1 MAQRERRERERNQ
14 REASAHQMGQRLRRE
29 RERLGECVQSAQP
42 TYFPGLT
49 PSRRRRACLEVI
61 QSVKKRTMAPHP
73 SICSPSMPST
83 STSSDLPRN
92 W

>member
-14 REASAHQMGQRLRRE
+14 REASAHQMGQR
-29 RERLGECVQSAQP
+29 ERLGECVQSMQP
-42 TYFPGLT
+42 TCFPNL
-49 PSRRRRACLEVI
+49 PPNRRRRACLEVI